1 MRWNYRL
8 KKKIGNRT
16 FTIFVMV
23 AETQSLEGVTSKVI
37 GREGYH
43 YPLFDIEKRGGKLS
57 LQEVERELGKIQVSY
72 AISDFFITSDKE
84 GSYRAYCFSE
94 VTLIVY
100 MRMQLDLI
108 DAGILDYNFFWW
120 TVNKSKAT
128 LRVNQKKNRPK
139 QELVS
144 TLHSYSV
151 QIPCK
156 FESALYDTGVQ
167 KRGLTI
173 FLGDKARII
182 RGDN

>member
-1 MRWNYRL
+1 
-8 KKKIGNRT
+8 
-16 FTIFVMV
+16 MV
-23 AETQSLEGVTSKVI
+23 AETQTLEGITSQVI
-37 GREGYH
+37 GKTGYH
-43 YPLFDIEKRGGKLS
+43 YPLFDIENPKQKLP
-57 LQEVERELGKIQVSY
+57 LETVEEELGKIQLKY
-72 AISDFFITSDKE
+72 NQSDFFITSDKKE
-84 GSYRAYCFSE
+84 SYRTYCFNE
-94 VTLIVY
+94 VKTTDY

-108 DAGILDYNFFWW
+108 DVGILDYNFFWW

-151 QIPCK
+151 PIPNK
-156 FESALYDTGVQ
+156 FEGASYDTGVE

-173 FLGDKARII
+173 FLGDKGRVI

>member
-1 MRWNYRL
+1 
-8 KKKIGNRT
+8 
-16 FTIFVMV
+16 MV
-23 AETQSLEGVTSKVI
+23 AETQTLEGITSQVI

-43 YPLFDIEKRGGKLS
+43 YPLFDIEKPREMVS
-57 LQEVERELGKIQVSY
+57 LEEVEMGMGKIQVSY
-72 AISDFFITSDKE
+72 TLPDVFLKSDKE
-84 GSYRAYCFSE
+84 GSYRAYCFAE
-94 VTLIVY
+94 VKLTDY

-108 DAGILDYNFFWW
+108 DVGILDYNFFWW

-128 LRVNQKKNRPK
+128 LRINQKKNRPN

-151 QIPCK
+151 PFPKK
-156 FESALYDTGVQ
+156 FESAFYDTGVE

-173 FLGDKARII
+173 FLGDKGKII